1 MDPNLILQEIHELR
15 RAVISARNDEE
26 AARAAVKLADR
37 LAELDEWIKGGGFLP
52 RVWQGRPHA
61 GHTLHEIRLVPK
73 PKFGARDAVG
83 AVCRCGYESGA
94 NDQYGA
100 SKAGA
105 QHLAS
110 KWPEVQP

>member
-1 MDPNLILQEIHELR
+1 MDPNQALQEILELR
-15 RAVISARNDEE
+15 LAVIGARSNEE
-26 AARAAVKLADR
+26 AANAGGELAYR
-37 LAELDEWIKGGGFLP
+37 LGDLDEWIKGGGFLP

-94 NDQYGA
+94 DSQHGA
-100 SKAGA
+100 SRAGA